1 MIIFVYRPIC
11 PFNNCILKKVVH
23 SFLEK
28 RLMQFVSLFFI
39 LLLFMNCSDKE
50 SSMENQIIQQNMER
64 TENSV
69 TNYLG
74 PQSFLALGDS
84 YTIGTGI
91 QLELNW
97 PYQLKDKLIQDNVA
111 SLEVNIIAQ
120 NGWTTSR
127 LLEAIKM
134 NDPDSHDLVSLMI
147 GVNNQFQ
154 RLPFNTFK
162 KEFNELL
169 QIAIRLSGEKRNIF
183 VVSIPDY
190 SVTRYGS
197 GDPDTIS
204 KDIDRY
210 NEYIEEQ
217 CDKLNLQ
224 FVDVT
229 QISRELGGSRSV
241 IADDGLHPN
250 ASQYSRWLEEIAPV
264 VKTLFENDS
273 E

>member
-1 MIIFVYRPIC
+1 
-11 PFNNCILKKVVH
+11 
-23 SFLEK
+23 
-28 RLMQFVSLFFI
+28 
-39 LLLFMNCSDKE
+39 MNCSDKE